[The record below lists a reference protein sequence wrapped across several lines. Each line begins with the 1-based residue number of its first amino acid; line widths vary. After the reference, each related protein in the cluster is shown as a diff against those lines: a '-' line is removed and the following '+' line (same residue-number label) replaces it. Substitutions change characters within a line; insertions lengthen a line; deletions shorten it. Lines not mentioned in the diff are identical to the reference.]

1 MLYARVATGYR
12 PGGPNDV
19 IPGVSSAAAT
29 YQSDSLISYEFGLKG
44 ALASK
49 QFDYAIDAFRINWK
63 NIQVQGVDPATSF
76 LFYDNGGK
84 AHSQGIEF
92 ELGYHPVRGLRLGI
106 SGAFD
111 DAKLDQ
117 DIPVPGITASSGN
130 ELPYAPK
137 ISYAATVD
145 YEHPLSSTVRGF
157 AGLTVAGVG
166 SRRAYFDDQTV
177 GLAPVGIVSKTG
189 DLPAYATLDLR
200 GGITWNSVTLSGYV
214 RNVTDKRGAVA
225 LYGSVAGADLAT
237 GTVGPAA
244 LTVIQPRT
252 LGVTAR
258 YEF

>member
-1 MLYARVATGYR
+1 
-12 PGGPNDV
+12 
-19 IPGVSSAAAT
+19 
-29 YQSDSLISYEFGLKG
+29 
-44 ALASK
+44 
-49 QFDYAIDAFRINWK
+49 
-63 NIQVQGVDPATSF
+63 
-76 LFYDNGGK
+76 
-84 AHSQGIEF
+84 
-92 ELGYHPVRGLRLGI
+92 
-106 SGAFD
+106 
-111 DAKLDQ
+111 
-117 DIPVPGITASSGN
+117 VPGITASSGN

-145 YEHPLSSTVRGF
+145 YEHPLSSAVRGF

-177 GLAPVGIVSKTG
+177 GLAPVGILSKTG

-225 LYGSVAGADLAT
+225 LYGSVVGADLAT
-237 GTVGPAA
+237 GAVGPAA

-252 LGVTAR
+252 VGVTAR